1 MNDMV
6 SERGKVFNKYVVSS
20 SPYILFKCV
29 RAGYA
34 EIEDSGHDISFTL
47 TNGVYTLGEL
57 FGEIGILRNFPTP
70 RIPALTPRLGVYD
83 IPSLKSGSTPY
94 LGRTYTG
101 SSTTRIL
108 RLANQIYFSGAPVF
122 FKFETT
128 STAATTTG
136 IADPYTC
143 EIERAGTD

>member
-1 MNDMV
+1 
-6 SERGKVFNKYVVSS
+6 VVSS

-29 RAGYA
+29 RAGYT

-70 RIPALTPRLGVYD
+70 RIPALTPRLGVCD

-94 LGRTYTG
+94 FGANIYREFDNAYFTFRIQPNLFFG
-101 SSTTRIL
+101 S
-108 RLANQIYFSGAPVF
+108 
-122 FKFETT
+122 T
-128 STAATTTG
+128 SFQV
-136 IADPYTC
+136 
-143 EIERAGTD
+143 

>member
-1 MNDMV
+1 
-6 SERGKVFNKYVVSS
+6 VVSS

-29 RAGYA
+29 RAGYT

-94 LGRTYTG
+94 FGRYREFDNAYFTF
-101 SSTTRIL
+101 SEL
-108 RLANQIYFSGAPVF
+108 NQIYFSGAPVF
-122 FKFETT
+122 QV
-128 STAATTTG
+128 
-136 IADPYTC
+136 
-143 EIERAGTD
+143 